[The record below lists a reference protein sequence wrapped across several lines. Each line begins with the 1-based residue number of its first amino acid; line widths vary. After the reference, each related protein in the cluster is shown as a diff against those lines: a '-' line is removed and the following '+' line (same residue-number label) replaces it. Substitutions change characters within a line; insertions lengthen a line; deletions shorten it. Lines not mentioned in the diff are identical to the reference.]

1 MKIRAFIVDDE
12 PLARER
18 VHNLLRE
25 EPDIEVAGECAN
37 GIEAVEQLRQNPPD
51 LMFLDVQMP
60 GMDGFEVL
68 QNIPADQLP
77 IVIFTTAYDQH
88 AVRAFEAHALDYLL
102 KPFKPARFKA
112 AVQRAR
118 EQIANKGAGVATRN
132 LLELIATRPPASA
145 PPQLGRLTIKTDD
158 RVMVVNVDDIDSIES
173 AGNYVV
179 VHVGKEEHIL
189 RDTLISLEAKLSSKQ
204 FLRISRA
211 AVVNLGRIRELQP
224 MFKGESVVV
233 LKNGRAIPTTR
244 SLREIQEKLESR

>member
-118 EQIANKGAGVATRN
+118 EQIANKHAGVATRN
-132 LLELIATRPPASA
+132 LLELIATLSPASA